1 MEYQKIIYLLNKT
14 PPKFMTKNWFIIND
28 DSLGTYKTNS
38 QIKFK
43 SSMLKLSLC
52 DYSDAYMINQ

>member
-52 DYSDAYMINQ
+52 DYSDAYMLYQ